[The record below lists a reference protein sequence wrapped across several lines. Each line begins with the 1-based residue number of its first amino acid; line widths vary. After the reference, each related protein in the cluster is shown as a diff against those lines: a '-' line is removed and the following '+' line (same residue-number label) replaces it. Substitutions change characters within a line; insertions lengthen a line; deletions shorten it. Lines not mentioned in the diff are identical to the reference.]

1 VASSR
6 GVLMGLRVTCD
17 GDGFLLAGAAAAQG
31 DDVATANRFLT
42 HLKGRNF
49 ARATSR
55 AYAYDVLNFL
65 RFLGGQGTTLAAVR
79 PTDLFDYLDWQ
90 THPKWTVGSTVV
102 RLFERRGAAPA
113 TQNRRVAA
121 VRGLFEFAVITGVV
135 QRSPVPAPRRSS
147 GLRTRRGLL
156 GHVQARHP
164 RPGGRLVREQARLP
178 ECLELAEV
186 EAFLA
191 DLGTH
196 RDRAMVLLM
205 LLGGLRAGEVR
216 GLLLAAVDMGRRQV
230 RVVGKGGRERV
241 VPVDRPFFTELAAYL
256 RDERPA
262 DCATEQ
268 CFVVLRGPT
277 AGQPL
282 TEAGM
287 RRVFRTHRARSGAAR
302 VRPHRLRHT
311 YGTELAAAGIDLL
324 VLRDLMGHASPE
336 TTGKYVH
343 LSAEKLAAEYAAA
356 REASP
361 W

>member
-1 VASSR
+1 MI
-6 GVLMGLRVTCD
+6 GD
-17 GDGFLLAGAAAAQG
+17 GDVFELVGEPVAQR
-31 DDVATANRFLT
+31 DDVAIVNRFLA

-49 ARATSR
+49 ARATRR

-65 RFLGGQGTTLAAVR
+65 RFLRGQGATLAGVR
-79 PTDLFDYLDWQ
+79 PSDMFDYLDWQ
-90 THPKWTVGSTVV
+90 TRPKGAAGSTVV
-102 RLFERRGAAPA
+102 RLSERRGAAAPA
-113 TQNRRVAA
+113 TQNRRIAA
-121 VRGLFEFAVITGVV
+121 VRALFEFAVITGLVTT
-135 QRSPVPAPRRSS
+135 SPVPAPRRSS
-147 GLRTRRGLL
+147 GLRARRGLL
-156 GHVQARHP
+156 GHVARRHP
-164 RPGGRLVREQARLP
+164 RPGGQLVRTQRLLP
-178 ECLELAEV
+178 ESLELAEV
-186 EAFLA
+186 ESFLT

-196 RDRAMVLLM
+196 RDRAMVQLM

-216 GLLLAAVDMGRRQV
+216 GLLLADVDMGRRQV

-256 RDERPA
+256 RIERPA
-262 DCATEQ
+262 DCRTEQ

-287 RRVFRTHRARSGAAR
+287 RRIFRTHRARTGAAR

-343 LSAEKLAAEYAAA
+343 LSVEKIAAEYTAA